1 MFHTHSARQ
10 ERRHPFFNRLMSGRP
25 RVGGS
30 VRVSV
35 RLGGH
40 LRRFAAIAA
49 RSKASSNHAVR
60 RTMKGSRST
69 MPVADR
75 NSHSLTGRAHRSIGI
90 GEKYVCADT
99 LFGGPRSS
107 RRMRAGVIVA
117 DDPNDQTA
125 TNDAFELLHYLAAKR
140 LERGRLTVIDATN
153 VQPES
158 RKSLV
163 ELARE

>member
-1 MFHTHSARQ
+1 
-10 ERRHPFFNRLMSGRP
+10 
-25 RVGGS
+25 
-30 VRVSV
+30 
-35 RLGGH
+35 
-40 LRRFAAIAA
+40 
-49 RSKASSNHAVR
+49 
-60 RTMKGSRST
+60 
-69 MPVADR
+69 
-75 NSHSLTGRAHRSIGI
+75 
-90 GEKYVCADT
+90 
-99 LFGGPRSS
+99 
-107 RRMRAGVIVA
+107 MRAGVIVA